1 MSALDK
7 IKEPITKD
15 IIEFQSEFK
24 LALNSEVKMINSIS
38 GYLVKNRGKTIRPIL
53 TLLCSRLCGEPTSF
67 SYKAAAMMELL
78 HVATLIHDDIVDDA
92 RMRRGKLSLIHI

>member
-1 MSALDK
+1 MSVLDK

-53 TLLCSRLCGEPTSF
+53 TLLCSRLCGDPTSF
-67 SYKAAAMMELL
+67 SYKAAEFLRNDHLL
-78 HVATLIHDDIVDDA
+78 
-92 RMRRGKLSLIHI
+92 

>member
-38 GYLVKNRGKTIRPIL
+38 GYLVKNRGKTIRQ
-53 TLLCSRLCGEPTSF
+53 F
-67 SYKAAAMMELL
+67 
-78 HVATLIHDDIVDDA
+78 
-92 RMRRGKLSLIHI
+92 